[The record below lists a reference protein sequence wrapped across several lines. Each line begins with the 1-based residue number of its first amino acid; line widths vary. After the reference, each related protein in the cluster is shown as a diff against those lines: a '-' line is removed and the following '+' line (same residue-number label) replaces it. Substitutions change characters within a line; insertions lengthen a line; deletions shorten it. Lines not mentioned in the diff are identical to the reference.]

1 MKHEASVR
9 GGSIHHVR
17 SSSIHHV
24 RCVLAD
30 INQSISI
37 TKLHFICATP
47 VAIKTNITEEEL
59 QK

>member
-1 MKHEASVR
+1 MQLSKC
-9 GGSIHHVR
+9 IY
-17 SSSIHHV
+17 HV
-24 RCVLAD
+24 RCILAD